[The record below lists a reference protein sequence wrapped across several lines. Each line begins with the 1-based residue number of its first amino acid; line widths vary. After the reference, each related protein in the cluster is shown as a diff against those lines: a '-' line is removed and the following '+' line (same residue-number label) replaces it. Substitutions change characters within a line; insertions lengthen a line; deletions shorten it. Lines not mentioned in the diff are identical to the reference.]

1 MAICVSIWKGQF
13 QPEVVGWINLL
24 DRNPGG
30 HVMIAPKPTLEKRV
44 PLVMLEHAGRVANML
59 EGEKERLEREVADLR
74 ADNARLVAG
83 LRFYADK
90 SHFSISDD
98 MAWDTVSG
106 EPQNFWCDEAGTAMV
121 EDGSVARAAL
131 GEVPPLENSNG

>member
-1 MAICVSIWKGQF
+1 
-13 QPEVVGWINLL
+13 
-24 DRNPGG
+24 
-30 HVMIAPKPTLEKRV
+30 MIAPKPTLEKRV